1 MDRPVTSEQVIAG
14 LAVDDD
20 LHGAEADEGETPPQE
35 PLGEQS
41 RAAMKRSDRHDPLL
55 PRPSE
60 RTITASMLVR
70 AARAKDLPAVSRLA
84 ADLVRLHHRLDPPRF
99 MLVEPIEEGY
109 QWFLSREIKR
119 KGALI
124 LVAED
129 EGTIIGYAYATLEP
143 RNWNDLL
150 DACGKLN
157 DVYVDPAAR
166 RKGAGRALVKE
177 TLAQL
182 RARGAPRVVLLTAW
196 KNPDAHAFFESLGY
210 RRTMLEMTTEL

>member
-1 MDRPVTSEQVIAG
+1 M
-14 LAVDDD
+14 
-20 LHGAEADEGETPPQE
+20 
-35 PLGEQS
+35 
-41 RAAMKRSDRHDPLL
+41 
-55 PRPSE
+55 
-60 RTITASMLVR
+60 
-70 AARAKDLPAVSRLA
+70 SRLA
-84 ADLVRLHHRLDPPRF
+84 AELVRLHHRLDPKRF
-99 MLVEPIEEGY
+99 MLVEPIEDGY

-129 EGTIIGYAYATLEP
+129 EGRIVGYTYATLED

-166 RKGAGRALVKE
+166 RTGAGRALVTE

-182 RARGAPRVVLLTAW
+182 RARGAPRVVLLSAW
-196 KNPDAHAFFESLGY
+196 QNPDAHAFFEALGF

>member
-1 MDRPVTSEQVIAG
+1 VNRPVTAEQVIPR

-20 LHGAEADEGETPPQE
+20 LHGAEADEGEPPTQH
-35 PLGEQS
+35 PLGEQP
-41 RAAMKRSDRHDPLL
+41 RAPMKRSDRHDPLL
-55 PRPSE
+55 PRPPE
-60 RTITASMLVR
+60 LTITASMQVR
-70 AARAKDLPAVSRLA
+70 PARPKDLPAVSRLA
-84 ADLVRLHHRLDPPRF
+84 AELVRLHHRLDPPRF